1 MVTGRSLSPTGR
13 CDRQLPSLSQQPPI
27 KRLAAFISLC
37 YKLTMQAFS
46 YVPARTL
53 QEALDVLAK
62 EGDQAKLLSGGT
74 DILVMLR
81 EGRRKAKTVV
91 DVKGIP
97 ELNELSYDAKKGLT
111 IGAAV
116 PCYKIYGM
124 PAIALAYP
132 GIIDSAS
139 LIGGTAIQ
147 GRATLGGNICTASP
161 AGDTLPTLIALEA
174 TCHTARGG
182 VRREIPIEKM
192 FAGPGRTVLEPNEIL
207 IQIKVPAPGRNSGSA
222 YLRFIPRNEMDI
234 AVTSAGVSVTLDD
247 DKKTILKARI
257 AIGAV
262 APIPLFVPE
271 AGAALIGKEATAE
284 AIEEAAQLAKAAA
297 KPISDMRGTAE
308 HRKHL
313 TYVMTKRALE
323 KAIERAKA
331 N

>member
-1 MVTGRSLSPTGR
+1 
-13 CDRQLPSLSQQPPI
+13 
-27 KRLAAFISLC
+27 
-37 YKLTMQAFS
+37 MQAFS

-81 EGRRKAKTVV
+81 EGRRKARTVV

-97 ELNELSYDAKKGLT
+97 ELNELSFDAKKGAV

-116 PCYKIYGM
+116 PCYKIYGN
-124 PAIALAYP
+124 ATLAQTYA
-132 GIIDSAS
+132 GLVDSTS
-139 LIGGTAIQ
+139 IIGGTAIQ

-161 AGDTLPTLIALEA
+161 AGDSLPTLIALEA
-174 TCHTARGG
+174 SCHTARGG
-182 VRREIPIEKM
+182 VRRDIPIEKM
-192 FAGPGRTVLEPNEIL
+192 FAGPGRTVLEPNEVL
-207 IQIKVPAPGRNSGSA
+207 IQIKLPAPARNSGSA

-247 DKKTILKARI
+247 DKQTIVKARI
-257 AIGAV
+257 ALGAV
-262 APIPLFVPE
+262 APTPLLVPE
-271 AGAALIGKEATAE
+271 AGAALIGKAATAE

-297 KPISDMRGTAE
+297 KPITDMRGTAE

-313 TYVMTKRALE
+313 AYVLTKRALE
-323 KAIERAKA
+323 KAIERAKG

>member
-1 MVTGRSLSPTGR
+1 
-13 CDRQLPSLSQQPPI
+13 
-27 KRLAAFISLC
+27 
-37 YKLTMQAFS
+37 MQAFS

-81 EGRRKAKTVV
+81 EGRRKARTVV
-91 DVKGIP
+91 DIKAIP
-97 ELNELSYDAKKGLT
+97 ELNELTYDPKKGL
-111 IGAAV
+111 IVGAAV
-116 PCYKIYGM
+116 PCYKIYGT
-124 PAIALAYP
+124 PAIVQAYP
-132 GIIDSAS
+132 GLIDSAS

-161 AGDTLPTLIALEA
+161 AGDSLPTLIALEA
-174 TCHTARGG
+174 ACYTARGG
-182 VRREIPIEKM
+182 VRRDIPIEKM
-192 FAGPGRTVLEPNEIL
+192 FVGPGRSALESNEIL
-207 IQIKVPAPGRNSGSA
+207 IQIRLPAPGRHSGSA

-234 AVTSAGVSVTLDD
+234 AVVSAGVSVTLDD
-247 DKKTILKARI
+247 DRKTIIKARV

-271 AGAALIGKEATAE
+271 AGAALVGKLANAE

-297 KPISDMRGTAE
+297 KPITDMRGTAE

-331 N
+331 